1 MGRAGRAPKQ
11 AVAATD
17 DDHDD
22 DNDTKCEGCGLGDD
36 EPNLVLC
43 DDCPRGWHVYCL
55 RPKLPHV
62 PRGSWSCPRCAPA
75 ATGGGGDDD
84 ARGSPAAPA
93 SGNRAKRR
101 RTGTRDETTRS
112 TRRSGVA
119 AAGSTKAPDDDLMSD
134 REGAEDD
141 EMRTMRCVICDLG
154 DDENKMVLC
163 DGCDA
168 GYHLYCLKPKLSQV
182 PRGRWFCPACEI
194 REDERRRSVE
204 ATAATKAL
212 RVAVAN
218 EYADGR
224 VVRAILGSRLV
235 PTTRLATLRADA
247 TRGAAFEGRSAEV
260 EFLALFE
267 HSSKRAAEWIPGC
280 AVEVLTEGKLR
291 YFWKRHDAGWDDPIV
306 EPEYVPASVA
316 PEKIVAV
323 DDDEDRMLVKWAGEG
338 YDEATWEPLA
348 DASDDAVA
356 DAAAA
361 ACARSATSPGGGKGK
376 GKGKAARRVS
386 SGGDKAEGFERAD
399 EPPADAGEAGDVGR
413 RLRGTRVEGGGNAG
427 IAAELREELDA
438 FRARAARPRKPPR
451 SASKWSGEKG
461 REIHFDLDVV
471 PALAAVAGAPV
482 ISANELSDGSTGAAP
497 AATTT
502 SADALVLHAYQRDGV
517 RWLLNKLRLG
527 ASAILG
533 DEMGLG
539 KTVQTA
545 VFVAGAR
552 AMGLLG
558 DKPVLV
564 VAPLSTVPNWMAE
577 LRKWCPA
584 LNRVGYI
591 GNAAARETCRSFDFP
606 NTTAGGLVDVVVT
619 SYEVA
624 IADSKELQR
633 LRWGAVVVDEGH
645 RLKNFQSR
653 LSRVL
658 STLDSPFRCLLT
670 GTPLQNNLE
679 ELFAL
684 LHFLE
689 PEKFKNPPSLAESFT
704 ADAKALSTAGKGKG
718 EGRDSATGD
727 GDDKSEAIDAQLKSL
742 HGLLGKRMLRRL
754 KRDVLGGLPKM
765 RKAEVA
771 CQLSPFQREVYADVL
786 ARNHKAFNQGAH
798 ARERTSL
805 LNVLKELQKVC
816 NHPFLFVSAE
826 KDTFRAARK
835 SGLAKKVAE
844 EAEAERRLRG
854 ERRPGSPAAPDN
866 PLEATLLRSSSGK
879 MQLLAK
885 LLPKLRERGHRILLF
900 CQMTRMLDLLE
911 DWLRASGVGF
921 VVADEAPANSRNGSV
936 RPVYGRIDGGT
947 PLADRQRVIADF
959 NTPGSDT
966 FLLLISTR
974 AGGQGV
980 NLATAD
986 TIVLYDPDF
995 NPFIDSQAQSRAH
1008 RMGQTREVAVY
1019 QLVTA
1024 KTVEEKIVS
1033 MAKSKL
1039 AIERL
1044 VVKDVRGEEG
1054 GGGKGKGG

>member
-1 MGRAGRAPKQ
+1 
-11 AVAATD
+11 
-17 DDHDD
+17 
-22 DNDTKCEGCGLGDD
+22 
-36 EPNLVLC
+36 
-43 DDCPRGWHVYCL
+43 
-55 RPKLPHV
+55 
-62 PRGSWSCPRCAPA
+62 
-75 ATGGGGDDD
+75 
-84 ARGSPAAPA
+84 
-93 SGNRAKRR
+93 
-101 RTGTRDETTRS
+101 
-112 TRRSGVA
+112 
-119 AAGSTKAPDDDLMSD
+119 
-134 REGAEDD
+134 
-141 EMRTMRCVICDLG
+141 
-154 DDENKMVLC
+154 
-163 DGCDA
+163 
-168 GYHLYCLKPKLSQV
+168 
-182 PRGRWFCPACEI
+182 
-194 REDERRRSVE
+194 
-204 ATAATKAL
+204 
-212 RVAVAN
+212 
-218 EYADGR
+218 
-224 VVRAILGSRLV
+224 
-235 PTTRLATLRADA
+235 
-247 TRGAAFEGRSAEV
+247 
-260 EFLALFE
+260 
-267 HSSKRAAEWIPGC
+267 
-280 AVEVLTEGKLR
+280 
-291 YFWKRHDAGWDDPIV
+291 
-306 EPEYVPASVA
+306 
-316 PEKIVAV
+316 
-323 DDDEDRMLVKWAGEG
+323 
-338 YDEATWEPLA
+338 
-348 DASDDAVA
+348 
-356 DAAAA
+356 
-361 ACARSATSPGGGKGK
+361 
-376 GKGKAARRVS
+376 
-386 SGGDKAEGFERAD
+386 
-399 EPPADAGEAGDVGR
+399 
-413 RLRGTRVEGGGNAG
+413 
-427 IAAELREELDA
+427 
-438 FRARAARPRKPPR
+438 
-451 SASKWSGEKG
+451 
-461 REIHFDLDVV
+461 
-471 PALAAVAGAPV
+471 
-482 ISANELSDGSTGAAP
+482 
-497 AATTT
+497 
-502 SADALVLHAYQRDGV
+502 
-517 RWLLNKLRLG
+517 
-527 ASAILG
+527 
-533 DEMGLG
+533 
-539 KTVQTA
+539 
-545 VFVAGAR
+545 
-552 AMGLLG
+552 MGLLG

-704 ADAKALSTAGKGKG
+704 ADAKALSRRRGKG
-718 EGRDSATGD
+718 EGRDSATGTVTTSRRD
-727 GDDKSEAIDAQLKSL
+727 RRAAQEPARCSASTCFAGLRQVSGFCRRCERRRLRANCRRFNGRCTRMCWRGTTRLSTRALTPGSGPACSTCSRNCRRFAITLFCSSAPRRTPFGRRGRAASRRRLP
-742 HGLLGKRMLRRL
+742 RRL
-754 KRDVLGGLPKM
+754 KPSAGFAGSDDR
-765 RKAEVA
+765 
-771 CQLSPFQREVYADVL
+771 
-786 ARNHKAFNQGAH
+786 ARPPPPI
-798 ARERTSL
+798 T
-805 LNVLKELQKVC
+805 
-816 NHPFLFVSAE
+816 
-826 KDTFRAARK
+826 
-835 SGLAKKVAE
+835 
-844 EAEAERRLRG
+844 LRG
-854 ERRPGSPAAPDN
+854 DA
-866 PLEATLLRSSSGK
+866 LRSSSGK
-879 MQLLAK
+879 MQLLHK

-1054 GGGKGKGG
+1054 GGGKGKGGGGAEGRKAAEARRAAELAEVLAHGARGVMAEAETDEADARDDVRRRVIAAAEPTDAEINRLLDRASLPEVDGGADDAAYLGEIGDATSTEPGPLEGDDEGPRVDGGGERKGVALVDLLASRASRLADAGEEELGRGKRQRQQVFPNLNQKNLARAPTPTARAGPTRTFPPSIAATSATATTMRRACSARRVHGARARALPRHGRGTPRRTWWCGDGECAEAAPLDAKNPRRRSAPPRTGATSRPIPRISPARMTTSRTRITTTRTRTRTKTTTKTTTTTIFTSLRCPWVPSGAKAARSVRRWTPRKPPTPSGQSRGGGGGDDDGRGERGRRRRRSVRPHGDVHHQRRGEADGAGVVRGEAGPRAAGPRQDPRGPDQGRFQLPRPRRGYPDRHPPGRRAGRFAHRGGAVPAGYVPPHSRLRVETRRGRPRETTRRCHRRHLREKPHRRARQSGQLEREESNRGVVRRQPGEGQGGESLAGDNEEFDAGATRGEIQRAGVVRDGSKDFDEDGGKFHDLDVNRRRDVGRR